1 MRFSR
6 TQARW
11 WALLPA
17 LSFALTGC
25 EHASEPAPV
34 VDEPA
39 EAAHGD
45 HFPQEALSGTNLR
58 LQWSPD
64 GEFMRS
70 GVLEA
75 HDGATRVGLL
85 MELEADAAMPAME
98 ARGIDAAGEP
108 GPWLPLEVTWQEDT
122 QLVARAD
129 LEMDAVSAQLR
140 MTNTESVAS
149 VIWEAVIPEVAEE
162 VAEAEPPVLEGGAV
176 GSTRSALRSDLAAV
190 GVVSRE
196 EWGARSTSCSS
207 NTDKYRM
214 AIHHTVTPATSDPAV
229 RVRGIQNF
237 HIDSRG
243 WCDIG
248 YHFLVSLDGRMWEGR
263 PLNQLGTHVGGEN
276 TGNIGISYI
285 GCFQNSGCNDWTPFT
300 PPDAMIDAG
309 ATLVREM
316 SRIYGIAVN
325 ATNVKGHR
333 DHAGASTSCPGD
345 NLHALLPQIRE
356 RASGPSGPVW
366 SAAYVDQSFPL
377 ARDPFVI
384 PPGDEVAGY
393 IELRN
398 TGTDNW
404 EPGATFLGTT
414 EPRDGDSAIAG
425 SDWVSPHRAA
435 TVSSTVAPGATGRFE
450 FSVRG
455 PTTAGDYPQYFN
467 LVQEGVAWFSAPA
480 DDQLQVRV
488 TVEMDAPP
496 EQDMGTP
503 PVMTDAGMPMGGGDM
518 DVPGGEDL
526 GPRPDGSLAGDGCG
540 CRVTAPSESNAG
552 GWVALL
558 FVAFLYRR
566 RFN

>member
-1 MRFSR
+1 ML
-6 TQARW
+6 AV
-11 WALLPA
+11 A
-17 LSFALTGC
+17 FAGC
-25 EHASEPAPV
+25 AEETPTAVAH
-34 VDEPA
+34 EPA

-45 HFPQEALSGTNLR
+45 HVPQEALSGTNLR
-58 LQWSPD
+58 ARWSPD

-70 GVLEA
+70 GVLDA

-85 MELEADAAMPAME
+85 MELETGAPVPAME
-98 ARGIDAAGEP
+98 ARGLDAAGEP

-122 QLVARAD
+122 QLVARVD
-129 LEMDAVSAQLR
+129 LEMDAVGGQLR
-140 MTNTESVAS
+140 MTDTDGVAS
-149 VIWEAVIPEVAEE
+149 LIWEAVVPEVSA
-162 VAEAEPPVLEGGAV
+162 VVDDTPAIEGGEV
-176 GSTRSALRSDLAAV
+176 GSTRAALRSDLAAV

-263 PLNQLGTHVGGEN
+263 PLSQLGTHVGGQN

-316 SRIYGIAVN
+316 SRIYGITVN

-398 TGTDNW
+398 TGTDPW
-404 EPGATFLGTT
+404 MPGETFLGTT
-414 EPRDGDSAIAG
+414 EPRDGDSPIAG
-425 SDWVSPHRAA
+425 SDWVSPRRAA
-435 TVSSTVAPGATGRFE
+435 TVSGTVAPGETGRFE

-455 PTTAGDYPQYFN
+455 PTTAGDYPQFFN

-503 PVMTDAGMPMGGGDM
+503 PVTMDAGIPMSGGDM
-518 DVPGGEDL
+518 AVPEGDL
-526 GPRPDGSLAGDGCG
+526 GPRPDGSLEGDGCG
-540 CRVTAPSESNAG
+540 CRVTAPGGSAAG
-552 GWVALL
+552 GWATLLLLAL
-558 FVAFLYRR
+558 LYRR